1 MSRVP
6 AGRPRLAG
14 EPRDDAAFTL
24 AGRLAH
30 VHGGETRGIDQ
41 LRIQSILALRD
52 LRVEDA
58 RALQIEVSP
67 ITVERRLRTNGAEIV
82 ECILIPREQP
92 AVIVEWSA
100 PEGADLELSWRLEA
114 GWAIHPDEAEASAA
128 EAGAAEA
135 GDAGHGDAE
144 AGSAG
149 DGEPRHTLRAR
160 RTTAPGGV
168 ASGDTDN
175 SAGGHLAFHLSTAP
189 TWEVEDPEG
198 TSGEAAAAEGPTIR
212 ARLRLEPGE
221 RARLTV
227 VAAVADAVEVGVNE
241 VDAAG
246 VEAMLAGV
254 DAEAAGYA
262 RAAAA
267 SALGRTRLAVR
278 APDPE
283 AGEAIEWAVHRL
295 DAYRADLPGAG
306 RALVAGYGPAAARFI
321 AHDAVW
327 TALGAL
333 AAGDSETAREVIEF
347 MGRHQDAAGRVP
359 TLCTAAGEVL
369 HDGPAASPLYLL
381 LVARYL
387 AWTGDIAGV
396 RGEWPRVMAA
406 VEAAR
411 AADADGDGLLER
423 PSGGRLPSPAD
434 PLDGRATFHEAA
446 IWTTALAELATA
458 AESIGQTQDAERL
471 KGLAGHARMVM
482 GAAFRDAKSN
492 GYASRLEDPAPGEPA
507 TRWRRDARPTSAHAV
522 PLLLGTVDGDTMV
535 PWLDAAIGSRATAY
549 PLHAGWTAWAGYAAG
564 RGEAA
569 FEEWL
574 RVVEAAFQGA
584 RGTWPERFGN
594 EGDDCPDHAASTA
607 MVVAPFVHGLL
618 GAESDAT
625 RHRLRLRPQLPT
637 AWKWLEAR
645 HLRIG
650 DAEIT
655 FTYRREGS
663 LHTYMIDQE
672 IGGIPVTLILEP
684 IVTGRVLAAMVDG
697 HTAELDARP
706 LGTGTLVPVQLVLD
720 HPRTVEIH
728 VEDHDDR

>member
-1 MSRVP
+1 M
-6 AGRPRLAG
+6 
-14 EPRDDAAFTL
+14 

-30 VHGGETRGIDQ
+30 VHGDERRGIDQ
-41 LRIQSILALRD
+41 LRIRSLIALRD
-52 LRVEDA
+52 LRVEGA
-58 RALQIEVSP
+58 RALRIDVSP
-67 ITVERRLRTNGAEIV
+67 ITVERRLQTGGAEIV
-82 ECILIPREQP
+82 ERILVPLEQP

-100 PEGADLELSWRLEA
+100 PDGADLVLSWRLDA
-114 GWAIHPDEAEASAA
+114 GWAIHPGEAEAGDA
-128 EAGAAEA
+128 EAGDAEA

-198 TSGEAAAAEGPTIR
+198 TSGEADSQESVPGGSAPGEGPTIR

-306 RALVAGYGPAAARFI
+306 RALVTGYGPAAARFI

-347 MGRHQDAAGRVP
+347 MGRHQDATGRVP
-359 TLCTAAGEVL
+359 TMCTAAGEVF

-471 KGLAGHARMVM
+471 KGARRPRADGDGRRVP
-482 GAAFRDAKSN
+482 GREVE
-492 GYASRLEDPAPGEPA
+492 RLRLPPRDPAPGEPA

-574 RVVEAAFQGA
+574 RVVEAASQGA

-618 GAESDAT
+618 GAEPDAT